1 MPLLESGVYVES
13 TDKAYEVESCY
24 YLGFQIKSALY
35 SINCIYNYKYTKI
48 KEFDSNAQYLHYFTD
63 HLLYSVG
70 QISNRFITNTK
81 NRNKRIEMNCLNFR
95 FDSNNYPILSN
106 KKYRNTIEHIDEYN
120 EYTIKNYDGVGG
132 FNFLDYCENKKMITT
147 VMENRK
153 QHIYTLDLINKKIYI
168 QRKEEE
174 LVLDI
179 DKLENELSKLKNSVD
194 YFYKIFSSPF

>member
-1 MPLLESGVYVES
+1 MPLLEMGVYVES
-13 TDKAYEVESCY
+13 TDKAYEVESGY

-35 SINCIYNYKYTKI
+35 SINCIYNYKSTKI

-70 QISNRFITNTK
+70 QISNRFIANTK

-95 FDSNNYPILSN
+95 FDPTNYPILSN

-120 EYTIKNYDGVGG
+120 EYTIKNYDDVGG

-179 DKLENELSKLKNSVD
+179 DKLENELNKLKNSVD
-194 YFYKIFSSPF
+194 YFYKIISSPF

>member
-1 MPLLESGVYVES
+1 M
-13 TDKAYEVESCY
+13 
-24 YLGFQIKSALY
+24 Y
-35 SINCIYNYKYTKI
+35 SINCIYNYKSTKI

-95 FDSNNYPILSN
+95 FDSTNYPILSN

-179 DKLENELSKLKNSVD
+179 DKLENELNKLKNSVD